1 MSFLSSIN
9 PLNILG
15 SVGSSALDVVGN
27 LISTKYANDLNMK
40 NWHAQ
45 MDYNSPVNQLKRLR
59 EAGLNPN
66 LIYGSGGVQNTITAA
81 PKMDAPDGRLD
92 LLSSYQQILNGEK
105 QRELMD
111 SQISKNEAEEDSA
124 LIHSVGMILDNIGK
138 GLENDYREYELAY
151 LKNNKT
157 IRGQNVVNGVLDRL
171 TNYVLSPVGSLLGL
185 GIGNAVG
192 MKQRILDNLGNA
204 FKNHPFFYFAKKGK
218 DVGARLFNYMYDRAT
233 SQRFG
238 GRYY

>member
-1 MSFLSSIN
+1 MSFLSS
-9 PLNILG
+9 ILG

-45 MDYNSPVNQLKRLR
+45 MDYNAPVNQLKRLR

-81 PKMDAPDGRLD
+81 PKMDAPDGRLN
-92 LLSSYQQILNGEK
+92 LLSNYQQILNGEK

-138 GLENDYREYELAY
+138 KFENDYREYELDY
-151 LKNNKT
+151 LKTKGT
-157 IRGQNVVNGVLDRL
+157 IRGQNMINGLLDRIEDMS
-171 TNYVLSPVGSLLGL
+171 VKAADMVGSFDPVVKLEELKGHVKDSIKSL
-185 GIGNAVG
+185 PGTIWSYMRRKASDYWSYRQ
-192 MKQRILDNLGNA
+192 KKARERL
-204 FKNHPFFYFAKKGK
+204 AKI
-218 DVGARLFNYMYDRAT
+218 ARVNKM
-233 SQRFG
+233 
-238 GRYY
+238 